1 MYYDQVKTIYIQYF
15 HRNKEES
22 ISTLYCCQDME
33 DHQVSVIVV
42 KEESKSFNAIN
53 PMEDHQ
59 VNVMVVNEESKF
71 SNAATNPRY
80 VLNRPFD

>member
-1 MYYDQVKTIYIQYF
+1 
-15 HRNKEES
+15 
-22 ISTLYCCQDME
+22 ME

-80 VLNRPFD
+80 VLNRPFN